1 MKRATTTAII
11 KLLIDTS
18 ADRAGDI
25 VRAEKNP
32 NGPGFIGTN
41 TRTGKTAYIFRAML
55 NNSAVCE
62 ILEEYDANG
71 ARIDTAPTFSQKCRT
86 ISRTFEKLHYMQDD
100 NDLRREGLTLSDY
113 RAALDIMPSLGAP
126 GSTATTIYKNVA
138 DFFTRYGYNVQ
149 PAGIGYKISI

>member
-11 KLLIDTS
+11 KMLIDTS

-25 VRAEKNP
+25 IRAEKNP

-41 TRTGKTAYIFRAML
+41 TRTGETAYIFRAML

-86 ISRTFEKLHYMQDD
+86 ISRAFEKLHYMQDD
-100 NDLRREGLTLSDY
+100 DELRREGLTLSDY
-113 RAALDIMPSLGAP
+113 NAALDTFGELTKPGA
-126 GSTATTIYKNVA
+126 VA
-138 DFFTRYGYNVQ
+138 YTFIAPVAEFFRRCGYEVKPDGVN
-149 PAGIGYKISI
+149 YKISC

>member
-11 KLLIDTS
+11 KMLIDTS

-41 TRTGKTAYIFRAML
+41 TRTGKTAYILRAML
-55 NNSAVCE
+55 NNSTVCE

-100 NDLRREGLTLSDY
+100 DELRREGLTLSDY
-113 RAALDIMPSLGAP
+113 NAALDIFSEVSKP
-126 GSTATTIYKNVA
+126 GTSATTIILHVA
-138 DFFTRYGYNVQ
+138 EFFRRYGYAVQ